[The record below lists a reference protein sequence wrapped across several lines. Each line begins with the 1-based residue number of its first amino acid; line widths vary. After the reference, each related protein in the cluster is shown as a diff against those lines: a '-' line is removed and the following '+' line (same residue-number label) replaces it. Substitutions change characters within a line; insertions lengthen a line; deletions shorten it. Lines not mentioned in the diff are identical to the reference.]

1 MRRKNRT
8 EGPSRGVLAAIGAVA
23 SVVLLVIGGLLVA
36 SGAGSL
42 SRDPQVTATV
52 PAEAGLIQGAAGVQY
67 QAYTSVP
74 SSVSMRGS
82 PALA

>member
-8 EGPSRGVLAAIGAVA
+8 EGLSKGVLAVIGAVA
-23 SVVLLVIGGLLVA
+23 SVVLLVVGGLLVA
-36 SGAGSL
+36 YGAGSL

-52 PAEAGLIQGAAGVQY
+52 PAEAGLITVPRVCSTRGY
-67 QAYTSVP
+67 MSVP